1 MKKLI
6 ASVALMCSVSI
17 IVNAQT
23 SIDNVPSNA
32 SVVIRYSGKN
42 FSSHVPIKKLDNYRF
57 VKENIFKKLNIDSFT
72 SVEKSGIDFSKDAYQ
87 YAVMDDSS
95 TSFISLFDIKDLQ
108 QFLSLLQANYHAE
121 MKPVMKNGFEFLALS
136 SGTYIGWNQKQA
148 VLSFTTYNNTNY
160 YPYYGAIDSTV
171 TISIDSAA
179 VAADTVIAV
188 EPEPAIEETPPPPP
202 PAVKKPGIKKGGVK
216 KTTPKAKSYKKGT
229 AKKPVKKKALP
240 KKKEPEMVKDEEVL
254 AAPVETYSYE
264 DTVGQA
270 KRDAWYAEQDKYNA
284 AKQEFI
290 ADSIINAAFNS
301 KPVSIATEL
310 SYKKITDASADV
322 SVWMNYDNMLYRF
335 WSTYFYRYRSIAS
348 SFKPRDFK
356 NNQNEG
362 FRTSVNVFFE
372 KDKMRVQQKMFS
384 PNEEV
389 AALGREIYNSKQSL
403 SLAGF
408 INPDNIACLSA
419 SMNTE
424 AMANYYY
431 KLIRQYLTSNPY
443 SNEYADLIDVYMDF
457 LEIIIDEKAIA
468 ELMPGN
474 MVMVLHDMK
483 TKMVTYTDYIYDEN
497 DFTTKEVKKTKEE
510 LSPNFSFVIETKKE
524 AFMKKLANLP
534 LKYAEKNKF
543 NYSDKGGYY
552 ELAFDADK
560 YPISSLYFMVKDGK
574 AIVTTSKE
582 VIDNTLANKGY
593 TLDAATKNSVLNN
606 NVYLRINTKKMMQQ
620 LSSQLN
626 TDMSKK
632 ISNYFEQNMGDVKM
646 EGGLKDGMMQATTTM
661 NITGNNTNSLEFF
674 FNMIDEIND
683 IMEKDKIEKEKKVD

>member
-6 ASVALMCSVSI
+6 ASLALISSFSI
-17 IVNAQT
+17 LTNAQT
-23 SIDNVPSNA
+23 SIENVPSNA

-42 FSSHVPIKKLDNYRF
+42 FSSHVPIKKLDSYRF
-57 VKENIFKKLNIDSFT
+57 MKENIFKKLNIDSFT
-72 SVEKSGIDFSKDAYQ
+72 SLEKSGIDFTKDAYQ

-95 TSFISLFDIKDLQ
+95 TSFVSLFDLKDRQ
-108 QFLSLLQANYHAE
+108 QFINLLQANYKAE
-121 MKPVMKNGFEFLALS
+121 MRPVKKNGFEFLAFS
-136 SGTYIGWNQKQA
+136 PGTFIGWNQTQA
-148 VLSFTTYNNTNY
+148 VLSVTNYNNTNY
-160 YPYYGAIDSTV
+160 YPYYNTDST
-171 TISIDSAA
+171 A
-179 VAADTVIAV
+179 VAIADTIATADTAIAV

-202 PAVKKPGIKKGGVK
+202 PAVKKPGIKKGSGVK
-216 KTTPKAKSYKKGT
+216 KTAPKGGVKKGS
-229 AKKPVKKKALP
+229 AKKPLKKKPVP
-240 KKKEPEMVKDEEVL
+240 KKKEPEVVMDEAVQE
-254 AAPVETYSYE
+254 APVETYSYE

-284 AKQEFI
+284 VKQEAI
-290 ADSIINAAFNS
+290 ADSIINTVFNT
-301 KPVSIATEL
+301 KPVSIL
-310 SYKKITDASADV
+310 SDISYKKIVDGSADV
-322 SVWMNYDNMLYRF
+322 SIWMNYDNMMYRF
-335 WSTYFYRYRSIAS
+335 WSSYLYRYRSIAS
-348 SFKPRDFK
+348 SIKPRDFR
-356 NNQNEG
+356 NNENDG

-372 KDKMRVQQKMFS
+372 KDKMKVQQKMFS

-389 AALGREIYNSKQSL
+389 AALGKEIYNSKQSA

-431 KLIRQYLTSNPY
+431 KLIRQYLSSNPY
-443 SNEYADLIDVYMDF
+443 TNEYADLIDVYMD
-457 LEIIIDEKAIA
+457 LMEIIIDEKAIA
-468 ELMPGN
+468 ELLPGN

-483 TKMVTYTDYIYDEN
+483 TKMVTYTDYVYDEN

-524 AFMKKLANLP
+524 AFMKKLVNLP

-574 AIVTTSKE
+574 AIITTSKE
-582 VIDNTLANKGY
+582 VIDNTLASKGY
-593 TLDAATKNSVLNN
+593 TLDGATKNSVLNN
-606 NVYLRINTKKMMQQ
+606 NVYLRINTKKLMQQ
-620 LSSQLN
+620 LSSQLS

-661 NITGNNTNSLEFF
+661 SITGNNTNSLEFF

-683 IMEKDKIEKEKKVD
+683 IMEKDKMEKEKKVD

>member
-6 ASVALMCSVSI
+6 ASLALISSFSI
-17 IVNAQT
+17 LTNAQT

-42 FSSHVPIKKLDNYRF
+42 FSSHVPIKKLDSYRF
-57 VKENIFKKLNIDSFT
+57 MKDNFFKKLNIDSFT
-72 SVEKSGIDFSKDAYQ
+72 SIEKSGIDFTKDAYQ

-95 TSFISLFDIKDLQ
+95 TSFVSLFDLKDQQ
-108 QFLSLLQANYHAE
+108 QFLSLLQANYKAE
-121 MKPVMKNGFEFLALS
+121 MRPVKKNGFEFLALS
-136 SGTYIGWNQKQA
+136 PGTFIGWNQTQA
-148 VLSFTTYNNTNY
+148 VLSVTNYNNTNY
-160 YPYYGAIDSTV
+160 YPYYNTDST
-171 TISIDSAA
+171 A
-179 VAADTVIAV
+179 VAIADTVAVADTAIAI
-188 EPEPAIEETPPPPP
+188 EPEPAIEETAPPPP
-202 PAVKKPGIKKGGVK
+202 PAVKKPGIKKGGGVK
-216 KTTPKAKSYKKGT
+216 KTSPKAGAKKGH
-229 AKKPVKKKALP
+229 AKKPLKKKPVP
-240 KKKEPEMVKDEEVL
+240 KKKEPEVVMDEPVQE
-254 AAPVETYSYE
+254 APAETYSYE

-284 AKQEFI
+284 AKQEAI
-290 ADSIINAAFNS
+290 ADSIINTVFNT
-301 KPVSIATEL
+301 KPASITSDI
-310 SYKKITDASADV
+310 SYKKIVDGSADV
-322 SVWMNYDNMLYRF
+322 SIWMNYDNMMYRF
-335 WSTYFYRYRSIAS
+335 WSTYLYRYRSIAS
-348 SFKPRDFK
+348 SIKPRDFK
-356 NNQNEG
+356 NNENDG

-372 KDKMRVQQKMFS
+372 KDKMKVQQKMFS

-389 AALGREIYNSKQSL
+389 AALGKEIYNSKQSA

-431 KLIRQYLTSNPY
+431 KLIRQYLSSNPY
-443 SNEYADLIDVYMDF
+443 TNEYADLIDVYMD
-457 LEIIIDEKAIA
+457 LMEIIIDEKAIA
-468 ELMPGN
+468 ELLPGN

-524 AFMKKLANLP
+524 AFMKKLVNLP

-543 NYSDKGGYY
+543 NYSEKGGYY

-574 AIVTTSKE
+574 AIITTSKE

-593 TLDAATKNSVLNN
+593 ALDGATKNSVLNN
-606 NVYLRINTKKMMQQ
+606 NVYLRINTKKLMQQ
-620 LSSQLN
+620 LSSQLS

-661 NITGNNTNSLEFF
+661 SITGNNTNSLEFF

-683 IMEKDKIEKEKKVD
+683 IMEKDKMEKEKKVD

>member
-6 ASVALMCSVSI
+6 ASLALISSFSI
-17 IVNAQT
+17 LTNAQT
-23 SIDNVPSNA
+23 SIENVPSNA

-42 FSSHVPIKKLDNYRF
+42 FSSHVPIKKLDSYRF
-57 VKENIFKKLNIDSFT
+57 MKENIFKKLNIDSFT
-72 SVEKSGIDFSKDAYQ
+72 SLEKSGIDFTKDAYQ

-95 TSFISLFDIKDLQ
+95 TSFVSLFDLKDQQ
-108 QFLSLLQANYHAE
+108 QFLNLLQANYKAE
-121 MKPVMKNGFEFLALS
+121 MRPVKKNGFEFLAFS
-136 SGTYIGWNQKQA
+136 PGTFIGWNQTQV
-148 VLSFTTYNNTNY
+148 VLSVTNYNNTNY
-160 YPYYGAIDSTV
+160 YPYYNTDST
-171 TISIDSAA
+171 A
-179 VAADTVIAV
+179 VAIADTVAMADTAIAV
-188 EPEPAIEETPPPPP
+188 EPEPAIEETPAPPP
-202 PAVKKPGIKKGGVK
+202 PAIKKPGIKKGSGAK
-216 KTTPKAKSYKKGT
+216 KTSPKAGAKKGS
-229 AKKPVKKKALP
+229 AKKPLKKKPVP
-240 KKKEPEMVKDEEVL
+240 KKKEPEVVMDEAVQE
-254 AAPVETYSYE
+254 ATVETYSYE

-284 AKQEFI
+284 AKQEAI
-290 ADSIINAAFNS
+290 ADSIINSIFNT
-301 KPVSIATEL
+301 KPASIVSDI
-310 SYKKITDASADV
+310 SYKKIVDGAADI
-322 SVWMNYDNMLYRF
+322 SIWMNYDNMMYRF
-335 WSTYFYRYRSIAS
+335 WSSYFYRYRTITSSI
-348 SFKPRDFK
+348 KPRDFK
-356 NNQNEG
+356 NNENDG

-372 KDKMRVQQKMFS
+372 KDKMKVQQKMFS

-389 AALGREIYNSKQSL
+389 AALGKEIYNNKQSA

-408 INPDNIACLSA
+408 INPDNVACLSA
-419 SMNTE
+419 SINTE

-431 KLIRQYLTSNPY
+431 KLIRQYLSSNPY
-443 SNEYADLIDVYMDF
+443 TNEYADLIDVYMD
-457 LEIIIDEKAIA
+457 LMEIIIDEKAIA
-468 ELMPGN
+468 ELLPGN

-483 TKMVTYTDYIYDEN
+483 TKMVTYTDYVYDEN

-524 AFMKKLANLP
+524 AFMKKLVNLP

-574 AIVTTSKE
+574 AIITTSKE
-582 VIDNTLANKGY
+582 VIENTLANKGY
-593 TLDAATKNSVLNN
+593 ALDGATKNSVLNN
-606 NVYLRINTKKMMQQ
+606 NIYLRINTKKLMQQ

-661 NITGNNTNSLEFF
+661 SITGNNTNSLEFF

-683 IMEKDKIEKEKKVD
+683 IMEQDKMEKEKKVD